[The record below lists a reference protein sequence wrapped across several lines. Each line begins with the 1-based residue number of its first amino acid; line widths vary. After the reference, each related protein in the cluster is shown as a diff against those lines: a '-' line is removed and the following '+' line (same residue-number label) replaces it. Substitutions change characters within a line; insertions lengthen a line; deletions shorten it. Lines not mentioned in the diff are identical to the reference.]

1 MFYKKIMKTVLIN
14 PKTIFC
20 PLLVPIEDGLSIVIE
35 EYQFLSDCTR

>member
-20 PLLVPIEDGLSIVIE
+20 PLVSIEDDLSIAIG
-35 EYQFLSDCTR
+35 EYQLLSDCTR